1 MLPKITFLAKE
12 TVTKKRILIMIT
24 MSFKRL
30 LQVLSPD
37 ETLTYPAAVAL
48 AQECQRRGGEALLA
62 GPLLRHQQEQIAWQ
76 KSRWAN
82 LPLRPFEETA
92 TIRAEQMQLRRLI
105 SDFQPD
111 VIHVYGLSA
120 LRAVAPSV
128 GKTLFLC
135 TLSDVSRHVIQNGER
150 RRLQRMLSRCQ
161 QIFVSSESDHRFLEA
176 LGGRLAERA
185 QLLHPPVEIKAI
197 SSHFNLDRKRR
208 ALGLNAEAAV
218 IGVISPAAT
227 GLGLET
233 VLQAAVQITQQFANV
248 EFLLV
253 GDGPERERLALMA
266 HKFGIGGAVVFR
278 GQRADIAEI
287 IASLNVLVIPA
298 EVAGSINYA
307 LQALA
312 LDIPVVAVPTEALVR
327 VIEPID
333 PQAFVPPDDVEA
345 LVKILSERLEILPPP
360 EDDWQDEE
368 IGLSLSDMLVSSLG
382 FDLDSIG
389 LEPQWRGDA
398 SERQLAIQRIQEHF
412 SVRAFVGAVVK
423 AYAL

>member
-1 MLPKITFLAKE
+1 MP
-12 TVTKKRILIMIT
+12 
-24 MSFKRL
+24 SWRL
-30 LQVLSPD
+30 LQILSPD

-92 TIRAEQMQLRRLI
+92 AIGAEQAQLRRLI
-105 SDFQPD
+105 ADFQPD
-111 VIHVYGLSA
+111 VIHVYGLAA
-120 LRAVAPSV
+120 LRAVAPSS
-128 GKTLFLC
+128 GKTPLLC
-135 TLSDVSRHVIQNGER
+135 TLSDVSRHVIQGWER
-150 RRLQRMLSRCQ
+150 RRLRRMLSRCQ
-161 QIFVSSESDHRFLEA
+161 HIFVSSESDQRFLRA
-176 LGGRLAERA
+176 LDGRLAQRA
-185 QLLHPPVEIKAI
+185 ELLHPPVEIKAI

-208 ALGLNAEAAV
+208 TLGLSAEAAV
-218 IGVISPAAT
+218 IGVISPAAQ

-248 EFLLV
+248 EFLFV
-253 GDGPERERLALMA
+253 GEGPERERLAWMA
-266 HKFGIGGAVVFR
+266 HNFGISGAVVFR

-368 IGLSLSDMLVSSLG
+368 IGLSLSEMLVSSLG
-382 FDLDSIG
+382 FDLDSLG

-398 SERQLAIQRIQEHF
+398 SERQLAIQKLQEHF
-412 SVRAFVGAVVK
+412 SVRAVVGAVVK
-423 AYAL
+423 AYEL